1 MDGVDEDETETER
14 LMVAE
19 KGIGLVAECGIDADG
34 RGRVFR
40 DRCRSFQPASLH
52 LAGALETG
60 GVKVAYGVGE
70 LGRSCTD
77 SSSIE
82 SSLCGTWSKDP
93 GTNVLSTSSLDVRAK
108 LLE

>member
-1 MDGVDEDETETER
+1 MDGTDEDGAETER

-19 KGIGLVAECGIDADG
+19 KGIGLVAECDIDADG

-60 GVKVAYGVGE
+60 GVKIAYGLGG

-82 SSLCGTWSKDP
+82 SSLCDTRSKDP
-93 GTNVLSTSSLDVRAK
+93 WTGVLSTSSLDCRDK
-108 LLE
+108 LTE